1 MGCFSPETNRRPLPG
16 RGHKGEIAFSFAGG
30 AMHFWPPQVCH
41 ASSVIRPQC
50 LVFCQRFVESSVEGR
65 GLGIVGTNAGQ
76 VSEPPEGVQILQE
89 VVARVAS
96 RIESLKLDRSVL

>member
-1 MGCFSPETNRRPLPG
+1 M
-16 RGHKGEIAFSFAGG
+16 
-30 AMHFWPPQVCH
+30 
-41 ASSVIRPQC
+41 
-50 LVFCQRFVESSVEGR
+50 
-65 GLGIVGTNAGQ
+65 IVGTHAVQ